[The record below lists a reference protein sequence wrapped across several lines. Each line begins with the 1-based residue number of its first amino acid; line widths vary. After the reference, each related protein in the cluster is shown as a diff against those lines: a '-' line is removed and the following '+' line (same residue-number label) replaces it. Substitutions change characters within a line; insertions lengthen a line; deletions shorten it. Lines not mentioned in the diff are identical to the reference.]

1 MRDEQTT
8 HVASSREHVYTVG
21 PGGGESGDLPV
32 ASVADD
38 MKLKVPIPK
47 TQKGNGKK
55 LKTPNET
62 KETSSGEDGTP
73 KRNKES

>member
-38 MKLKVPIPK
+38 MKLKMPIPK

-62 KETSSGEDGTP
+62 WKLHPEKMEP
-73 KRNKES
+73 RNEPLLS